1 MLEAMTSKHEILDNK
16 LPLITNQFSLTT
28 EEQELLMTNIAT
40 LKKNLT
46 RETYAEKQLLN
57 TFLELTK
64 NAQNHFSFV
73 SQPIETLSEIPGT
86 HTTRIFIDIDKSALL
101 RLNIKNGNRVAIE
114 TVEGRLT
121 GTLKSTGDKTSSF
134 IVEEVPDTIDR
145 QNDVALMKHDNMFLN
160 LAYFSAFNLVKE
172 NNHVLTTYFY
182 RDLHHNQLLHNTSN
196 FYNLALQ
203 RDKRKQS

>member
-1 MLEAMTSKHEILDNK
+1 MSIPVHDYLKHPTLYELQLFSPRILKMLEAMTSKHEILDNK

-46 RETYAEKQLLN
+46 REMYTEKQLLN

-121 GTLKSTGDKTSSF
+121 GTLESTGDKTSSF

-145 QNDVALMKHDNMFLN
+145 QNDVAIMKLIT
-160 LAYFSAFNLVKE
+160 LVMPS
-172 NNHVLTTYFY
+172 HV
-182 RDLHHNQLLHNTSN
+182 
-196 FYNLALQ
+196 
-203 RDKRKQS
+203 